1 MRVLLLFLSSQSMC
15 LIPFYFPMLF
25 TLVNEDTEGS
35 SRSGHESVSTS
46 SDLIVRPGLNGN
58 LSKDDR
64 QNEQEV
70 GVKAKKKP
78 ERDREREKDK
88 NKGKKGVLKGLGE
101 MFR

>member
-1 MRVLLLFLSSQSMC
+1 MCIFVWECGFFIFLVYV
-15 LIPFYFPMLF
+15 FNTMLF
-25 TLVNEDTEGS
+25 PYVFNLVNEDTEGS

-58 LSKDDR
+58 LSKDDQ
-64 QNEQEV
+64 QNEQD
-70 GVKAKKKP
+70 KKKP
-78 ERDREREKDK
+78 ERHREREKDK

>member
-1 MRVLLLFLSSQSMC
+1 MC